1 MKKITFLILLFTSS
15 IQFAQVKGTITDVK
29 NEPLSFVSIYL
40 DKTVTG
46 TTSNDAGEYV
56 LDINKK
62 GNFTIVFQFLGYKTI
77 KKEVSIA
84 TFPFELNVR
93 LEEEDIQLK
102 EISISTKDNPANRII
117 RNVIANK
124 DKNTDKY
131 SNYTAKFYSRGLTRI
146 KDAPEKFVGISMGDF
161 GGGLDSTRSG
171 IIYLSETFSNISF
184 QKSPKKF
191 KEKIVASKV
200 SGEDN
205 GVSFNRAEDS
215 NIDLYENSIE
225 VFNDLVSPISSNAFS
240 YYNYKLEG
248 TFYDNNGK
256 LINKINV
263 LPKRKNDRIFEGSI
277 YVVED
282 DWALYGSDL
291 TTTGKQVNLP
301 FVNSLGL
308 KQTYNYSDKIDAW
321 VLIGQTIDFDIKF
334 LGFKP
339 KGKFSYVYSDYV
351 FNPDFT
357 EKTFTN
363 EVLSFEKGATEKDST
378 FWNTLR
384 PVPLTKEETQDY
396 FLKDSI
402 KTIRKSKKYLDSL
415 DVKGNKFGLFDPISG
430 YTFRNSYEDWSFSY
444 NGPLLRTGFNTVQG
458 FNASAGFSFFKSL
471 NEEGK
476 WWSANINANYGFSD
490 KRLRPTFSFSK
501 KWDNFSKPRL
511 SISGG
516 IVTPQFN
523 GRDPIFK
530 LNNTITSLFYRD
542 NFMKIYEKTY
552 TEVQYSE
559 EIKNGIY
566 FFGSLEYAK
575 RTPLFNTT
583 DYSFAKHDTNG
594 YTSNNP
600 LDPTDFNN
608 GAFTEHQIATLN
620 LGTTF
625 VFGQK
630 YLSYPDMKV
639 NQGNDKYPTISV
651 NYIKRFGASNA
662 ELNSDLF
669 LANIRQNITAGN
681 FGDFAYHVR
690 AGAFLKQK
698 NIAFMD
704 KLQANGNQLLF
715 PIDRELNSFN
725 LLEYY
730 KFYTNDKY
738 AEMHMEHDFKG
749 SILGKIPLVNK
760 LNFHLVVGGKVLFMA
775 DKNPY
780 SEYSVG
786 LANLGFGKYRF
797 LRLEYV
803 NANYGNINESG
814 FVFRASLF

>member
-1 MKKITFLILLFTSS
+1 M
-15 IQFAQVKGTITDVK
+15 
-29 NEPLSFVSIYL
+29 
-40 DKTVTG
+40 
-46 TTSNDAGEYV
+46 
-56 LDINKK
+56 
-62 GNFTIVFQFLGYKTI
+62 
-77 KKEVSIA
+77 
-84 TFPFELNVR
+84 
-93 LEEEDIQLK
+93 
-102 EISISTKDNPANRII
+102 
-117 RNVIANK
+117 
-124 DKNTDKY
+124 
-131 SNYTAKFYSRGLTRI
+131 
-146 KDAPEKFVGISMGDF
+146 
-161 GGGLDSTRSG
+161 
-171 IIYLSETFSNISF
+171 
-184 QKSPKKF
+184 
-191 KEKIVASKV
+191 
-200 SGEDN
+200 
-205 GVSFNRAEDS
+205 
-215 NIDLYENSIE
+215 
-225 VFNDLVSPISSNAFS
+225 
-240 YYNYKLEG
+240 
-248 TFYDNNGK
+248 
-256 LINKINV
+256 
-263 LPKRKNDRIFEGSI
+263 
-277 YVVED
+277 
-282 DWALYGSDL
+282 
-291 TTTGKQVNLP
+291 
-301 FVNSLGL
+301 
-308 KQTYNYSDKIDAW
+308 
-321 VLIGQTIDFDIKF
+321 
-334 LGFKP
+334 
-339 KGKFSYVYSDYV
+339 YSDYD

-363 EVLSFEKGATEKDST
+363 EVLSFEKDATKKDT
-378 FWNTLR
+378 AFWNTLR

-396 FLKDSI
+396 SLKDSI

-415 DVKGNKFGLFDPISG
+415 DLKGNKFGLFDPLSG
-430 YTFRNSYEDWSFSY
+430 YSFRNSYENWSFSY

-458 FNASAGFSFFKSL
+458 FNASAGFSYFKTL

-476 WWSANINANYGFSD
+476 WWNAGLNFNYGFSD
-490 KRLRPTFSFSK
+490 KRLRPTFYFSK

-511 SISGG
+511 SISG
-516 IVTPQFN
+516 
-523 GRDPIFK
+523 
-530 LNNTITSLFYRD
+530 
-542 NFMKIYEKTY
+542 
-552 TEVQYSE
+552 

-583 DYSFAKHDTNG
+583 DYSFAKQDTNG

-600 LDPTDFNN
+600 LNPTDFNN
-608 GAFTEHQIATLN
+608 GAFVEHNIATLN
-620 LGTTF
+620 IGTTF

-651 NYIKRFGASNA
+651 NYIKRFGASNT

-681 FGDFAYHVR
+681 FGDFAYHIR
-690 AGAFLKQK
+690 GGAFLKQK

-725 LLEYY
+725 LLDYY
-730 KFYTNDKY
+730 RYYTNDKY

-760 LNFHLVVGGKVLFMA
+760 LNFHLILGGKVLFMA

-814 FVFRASLF
+814 LVFRASLF

>member
-1 MKKITFLILLFTSS
+1 MKKIALLVFLFISS
-15 IQFAQVKGTITDVK
+15 IQLAQIKGTITDVK

-62 GNFTIVFQFLGYKTI
+62 GNYTIVFQFLGYKTI
-77 KKEVSIA
+77 KKEVAINN
-84 TFPFELNVR
+84 FPFELNIQ
-93 LEEEDIQLK
+93 LEEEDVQLN

-301 FVNSLGL
+301 FVNFLGL

-339 KGKFSYVYSDYV
+339 KGKFSYVYSDYD
-351 FNPDFT
+351 FNPDFS

-363 EVLSFEKGATEKDST
+363 EVLSFEKDATKKDTT

-396 FLKDSI
+396 SLKDSI

-415 DVKGNKFGLFDPISG
+415 DVKGNKFGLFDPLSG
-430 YTFRNSYEDWSFSY
+430 YSFRNSYENWSFSY

-458 FNASAGFSFFKSL
+458 FNASAGFSYFKTL

-476 WWSANINANYGFSD
+476 WWNAGLNFNYGFSD
-490 KRLRPTFSFSK
+490 KRLRPTFYFSK

-583 DYSFAKHDTNG
+583 DYSFAKQDTNG

-600 LDPTDFNN
+600 LNPTDFENS
-608 GAFTEHQIATLN
+608 AFAEHNIATLN
-620 LGTTF
+620 IGTTF

-651 NYIKRFGASNA
+651 NYIKRFGASNT

-681 FGDFAYHVR
+681 FGDFAYHIR
-690 AGAFLKQK
+690 GGAFLKQK

-725 LLEYY
+725 LLDYY
-730 KFYTNDKY
+730 RYYTNDKY

-760 LNFHLVVGGKVLFMA
+760 LNFHLIVGGKVLFMA

-780 SEYSVG
+780 SEYSIG

-814 FVFRASLF
+814 LVFRASLF